1 VSSLLWAVEAGVRI
15 RDSMTVTE
23 KKAYWVMPNGVTDV
37 PYAPVKSIEFVGK
50 KRSITAIQTMQCSRG
65 SVSTAPCSTPRSSKA
80 PTPALEEATQEE
92 TEAFFALLST
102 CKTKPAILSLVEPY
116 ASNYIPK
123 SLDET
128 LPLCLSRLYKPEYLA
143 MNYGELLRVCE
154 TCDISISQQQADA
167 VELKTKNLS
176 LSHLYGL
183 V

>member
-1 VSSLLWAVEAGVRI
+1 
-15 RDSMTVTE
+15 
-23 KKAYWVMPNGVTDV
+23 
-37 PYAPVKSIEFVGK
+37 
-50 KRSITAIQTMQCSRG
+50 
-65 SVSTAPCSTPRSSKA
+65 
-80 PTPALEEATQEE
+80 
-92 TEAFFALLST
+92 
-102 CKTKPAILSLVEPY
+102 VEPY

-128 LPLCLSRLYKPEYLA
+128 LAVCLSRLYKPEYLA